1 MRPRTEFLAALAG
14 RSLTTMPQLVEV
26 ISAGGPSRITTINL
40 QHLAIASKSAEF
52 AETIRTADHVTADGW
67 PIVVAFN
74 RLGASV
80 QRVTGSD
87 FIEELSAGRVPGISR
102 VALLG
107 SASHVGDA
115 FEARLLEHNIKLV
128 LRDHG
133 LVADWDPDR
142 VVAAAYEHDAELIL
156 ISISLPQA
164 DLFAAAL
171 QNAGYP
177 GTILNVGGALDLLVG
192 EKRRAPR
199 LVSLLGLEWLF
210 RLAQEPR
217 RLFRRYIIE
226 GMPIFAT
233 QIAPLLLNRRT
244 RPRGEERQ

>member
-1 MRPRTEFLAALAG
+1 MPR
-14 RSLTTMPQLVEV
+14 LVEV
-26 ISAGGPSRITTINL
+26 VSGGGPSRVTTINL
-40 QHLAIASKSAEF
+40 QHLALASKSSEF
-52 AETIRTADHVTADGW
+52 AETIRTADYVTADGW

-87 FIEELSAGRVPGISR
+87 FVEELSAGRVPGISR

-115 FEARLLEHNIKLV
+115 FEMRLLEHGIQLV
-128 LRDHG
+128 QRDHG
-133 LVADWDPDR
+133 WAADWDADR
-142 VVAAAYEHDAELIL
+142 LVAVAHERNVDLIL

-171 QNAGYP
+171 QSAGYL
-177 GTILNVGGALDLLVG
+177 GVILNVGAALDLLVG

-199 LVSLLGLEWLF
+199 LVSSLGLEWLF

-226 GMPIFAT
+226 GVPVFAT

-244 RPRGEERQ
+244 RPTGEKRQ